1 MRNRLHLNAPTVVAI
16 LMLMALSVPAILVAS
31 AAESPVADAAM
42 REDINTVRA
51 LLREGADV
59 NAAQG
64 DGMTALHW
72 SALTDD
78 VTTMEVLLYAGAVVE
93 PMTRLGGYTPLH
105 LAAMQGNGDAV
116 ARLLEAG
123 SNGERITDTGV
134 SPLHLAAQAG
144 QLASIS
150 ALISAGVH
158 VDARDQYLERTPLHF
173 ATAHN
178 RLEAIATLVAAGA
191 DVGAVTRVTDYPEKS
206 RADSA
211 ARSTRNRIKDAAKSP
226 EERTDFRERFDG
238 FVPAGS
244 QASADPTLDSNKAAA
259 KTDDPPAKTDDPP
272 ADGKKAA
279 EKTKIPPADGK
290 KSAEKKT
297 DDPPTSGGTAAGAT
311 TPPDPDDPA
320 GTPRGTR
327 GGGSNRPRPT
337 RRDPNAPRALSGTEQ
352 IGTQGAFTAL
362 HYAVRDGR
370 SEAAL
375 MLLEAGADINHRTAD
390 ESSPLLL
397 ATINGNYDLAKE
409 LLARGA
415 DPNYVSDDGVGPL
428 FAAINQEWHLRTWYP
443 QPTANEQ
450 QEISYLDLMRLLLEA
465 GADVN
470 ARTTTHVWYAA
481 YNAGRMG
488 VDFSGATTF
497 WRAAYSLD
505 VDAMKLL
512 VEFGAD
518 PNISTLSY
526 GNRTRRNF
534 GTQPFPGQQD
544 AEDTEEETD
553 PSGLPPSKAGD
564 PAVHPLHAATGVGF
578 GTSRVGQQHRH
589 VPEGWF
595 NAVEY
600 LVDELGV
607 DVNVRSHDGFSAMH
621 NAASRGDNEVIMFL
635 LERGADATF
644 VSRRGQ
650 TTIDMANGPQQRVQP
665 FFETIALLERFGA
678 INNNNCISC

>member
-144 QLASIS
+144 QLAPIS

-191 DVGAVTRVTDYPEKS
+191 DVGAVTKVTDYPAKS

-238 FVPAGS
+238 FIPAGS
-244 QASADPTLDSNKAAA
+244 QASADPTLDSKKAAE
-259 KTDDPPAKTDDPP
+259 KTDDPP
-272 ADGKKAA
+272 ADGQ
-279 EKTKIPPADGK
+279 
-290 KSAEKKT
+290 KSAEKHT

-311 TPPDPDDPA
+311 TPPDPDDPT
-320 GTPRGTR
+320 GTPRSGGAGR
-327 GGGSNRPRPT
+327 GNRPRPT
-337 RRDPNAPRALSGTEQ
+337 RSDPNAPRALSGTDQ

-534 GTQPFPGQQD
+534 GSQPFPGQQD
-544 AEDTEEETD
+544 PEDTEEETD

-564 PAVHPLHAATGVGF
+564 PAVHALHAAAGVGF

-589 VPEGWF
+589 VPDGWF
-595 NAVEY
+595 NAIEY

-665 FFETIALLERFGA
+665 FLGTIALLERFGA

>member
-144 QLASIS
+144 QLAPIS

-191 DVGAVTRVTDYPEKS
+191 DVGAVTKVTDYPAKS

-238 FVPAGS
+238 FIPAGS
-244 QASADPTLDSNKAAA
+244 QASADPTLDSKKAAE
-259 KTDDPPAKTDDPP
+259 KTDDPP
-272 ADGKKAA
+272 ADGQ
-279 EKTKIPPADGK
+279 
-290 KSAEKKT
+290 KSAEKHT

-311 TPPDPDDPA
+311 TPPDPDDPT
-320 GTPRGTR
+320 GTPRSGGAGR
-327 GGGSNRPRPT
+327 GNRSRPT
-337 RRDPNAPRALSGTEQ
+337 RSDPNAPRALSGTDQ

-397 ATINGNYDLAKE
+397 ATINGNYDLSKE

-534 GTQPFPGQQD
+534 GSQPFPGQQD
-544 AEDTEEETD
+544 PEDTEEETD

-564 PAVHPLHAATGVGF
+564 PAVHPLHAAAGVGF

-589 VPEGWF
+589 VPDGWF

-678 INNNNCISC
+678 IYNNNCISC

>member
-144 QLASIS
+144 QLAPIS

-191 DVGAVTRVTDYPEKS
+191 DVGAVTKVTDYPAKS

-238 FVPAGS
+238 FIPAGS
-244 QASADPTLDSNKAAA
+244 QASADPTLDSKKAAE
-259 KTDDPPAKTDDPP
+259 KTDDPP
-272 ADGKKAA
+272 ADGQ
-279 EKTKIPPADGK
+279 
-290 KSAEKKT
+290 KSAEKHT

-311 TPPDPDDPA
+311 TPPDPDDPT
-320 GTPRGTR
+320 GTPRSGGAGR
-327 GGGSNRPRPT
+327 GNRSRPT
-337 RRDPNAPRALSGTEQ
+337 RSDPNAPRALSGTDQ

-397 ATINGNYDLAKE
+397 ATINGNYDLSKE

-534 GTQPFPGQQD
+534 GSQPFPGQQD
-544 AEDTEEETD
+544 PEDTEEETD

-564 PAVHPLHAATGVGF
+564 PAVHALHAAAGVGF

-589 VPEGWF
+589 VPDGWF
-595 NAVEY
+595 NAIEY

-621 NAASRGDNEVIMFL
+621 NAASRGDNEMILFL
-635 LERGADATF
+635 LERGADPKF

-665 FFETIALLERFGA
+665 FFGTIALLERFGA

>member
-59 NAAQG
+59 NASQG

-105 LAAMQGNGDAV
+105 LAAMQGNSEAV

-123 SNGERITDTGV
+123 SDGERITDTGV

-144 QLASIS
+144 QRASIS

-191 DVGAVTRVTDYPEKS
+191 DVGAVTSVTDYPAKS
-206 RADSA
+206 RVDSA
-211 ARSTRNRIKDAAKSP
+211 SRSTRNRIKDAAKSP
-226 EERTDFRERFDG
+226 EERTDFRDRFDG
-238 FVPAGS
+238 FVPANS
-244 QASADPTLDSNKAAA
+244 NAPADPTLDSKKAAE
-259 KTDDPPAKTDDPP
+259 KTDDPP
-272 ADGKKAA
+272 ADGKKPA
-279 EKTKIPPADGK
+279 EKTDDPPADGK
-290 KSAEKKT
+290 KPAEKTKT
-297 DDPPTSGGTAAGAT
+297 DDPPAGSGTASTGT

-320 GTPRGTR
+320 GTPRSGGAGR
-327 GGGSNRPRPT
+327 GNRPRPT
-337 RRDPNAPRALSGTEQ
+337 RSDPNAPKALSGTDQ

-428 FAAINQEWHLRTWYP
+428 FAVVNQEWHLRTWYP

-497 WRAAYSLD
+497 WRAAYALD

-526 GNRTRRNF
+526 GNTTRRNM
-534 GTQPFPGQQD
+534 GTQPFTGQQD
-544 AEDTEEETD
+544 SEDTEEKMD

-564 PAVHPLHAATGVGF
+564 PAVHALHAAAGVGF

-589 VPEGWF
+589 VPGGWF
-595 NAVEY
+595 NAIEY

-621 NAASRGDNEVIMFL
+621 NAASRGDNEMIMFL

-644 VSRRGQ
+644 SSRRGQ

-665 FFETIALLERFGA
+665 FPETIALLERFGA

>member
-226 EERTDFRERFDG
+226 EERTDFREDR
-238 FVPAGS
+238 
-244 QASADPTLDSNKAAA
+244 
-259 KTDDPPAKTDDPP
+259 
-272 ADGKKAA
+272 
-279 EKTKIPPADGK
+279 
-290 KSAEKKT
+290 KS
-297 DDPPTSGGTAAGAT
+297 
-311 TPPDPDDPA
+311 
-320 GTPRGTR
+320 
-327 GGGSNRPRPT
+327 
-337 RRDPNAPRALSGTEQ
+337 
-352 IGTQGAFTAL
+352 
-362 HYAVRDGR
+362 V
-370 SEAAL
+370 
-375 MLLEAGADINHRTAD
+375 
-390 ESSPLLL
+390 
-397 ATINGNYDLAKE
+397 
-409 LLARGA
+409 
-415 DPNYVSDDGVGPL
+415 V
-428 FAAINQEWHLRTWYP
+428 
-443 QPTANEQ
+443 
-450 QEISYLDLMRLLLEA
+450 
-465 GADVN
+465 
-470 ARTTTHVWYAA
+470 
-481 YNAGRMG
+481 
-488 VDFSGATTF
+488 
-497 WRAAYSLD
+497 
-505 VDAMKLL
+505 
-512 VEFGAD
+512 
-518 PNISTLSY
+518 
-526 GNRTRRNF
+526 
-534 GTQPFPGQQD
+534 
-544 AEDTEEETD
+544 
-553 PSGLPPSKAGD
+553 
-564 PAVHPLHAATGVGF
+564 
-578 GTSRVGQQHRH
+578 
-589 VPEGWF
+589 
-595 NAVEY
+595 
-600 LVDELGV
+600 
-607 DVNVRSHDGFSAMH
+607 
-621 NAASRGDNEVIMFL
+621 
-635 LERGADATF
+635 
-644 VSRRGQ
+644 
-650 TTIDMANGPQQRVQP
+650 
-665 FFETIALLERFGA
+665 
-678 INNNNCISC
+678 

>member
-191 DVGAVTRVTDYPEKS
+191 DVGAVTKVTDYPAKS

-238 FVPAGS
+238 FIPAGS
-244 QASADPTLDSNKAAA
+244 QASADPTLDSKKAAE
-259 KTDDPPAKTDDPP
+259 KTDDPP
-272 ADGKKAA
+272 ADGQ
-279 EKTKIPPADGK
+279 
-290 KSAEKKT
+290 KSAEKHT
-297 DDPPTSGGTAAGAT
+297 DDPPPSGGTAAGAT
-311 TPPDPDDPA
+311 TPPDPDDPV
-320 GTPRGTR
+320 GTPRSGGAGR
-327 GGGSNRPRPT
+327 GNRPRPT
-337 RRDPNAPRALSGTEQ
+337 RSDPNAPRALSGTDQ

-534 GTQPFPGQQD
+534 GSQPFPGQQD
-544 AEDTEEETD
+544 PEDTEEETD

-564 PAVHPLHAATGVGF
+564 PAVHALHAAAGVGF

-589 VPEGWF
+589 VPDGWF
-595 NAVEY
+595 NAIEY

-621 NAASRGDNEVIMFL
+621 NAASRGDNEMILFL
-635 LERGADATF
+635 LERGADPKF

-665 FFETIALLERFGA
+665 FFGTIALLERFGA

>member
-78 VTTMEVLLYAGAVVE
+78 VTTMEILLYAGAVVE

-144 QLASIS
+144 QLAPIS

-191 DVGAVTRVTDYPEKS
+191 DVGAVTKVTDYPAKS

-238 FVPAGS
+238 FIPAGS
-244 QASADPTLDSNKAAA
+244 QASADPTLDSKKAAE
-259 KTDDPPAKTDDPP
+259 KTDDPP
-272 ADGKKAA
+272 ADGQ
-279 EKTKIPPADGK
+279 
-290 KSAEKKT
+290 KSAEKHT

-311 TPPDPDDPA
+311 TPPDPDDPT
-320 GTPRGTR
+320 GTPRSGGAGR
-327 GGGSNRPRPT
+327 GNRPRPT
-337 RRDPNAPRALSGTEQ
+337 RSDPNAPRALSGTDQ

-397 ATINGNYDLAKE
+397 ATINGNYDLSKE

-470 ARTTTHVWYAA
+470 ARTTTHGWYAA

-534 GTQPFPGQQD
+534 GSQPFPGQQD
-544 AEDTEEETD
+544 PEDTEEETD

-564 PAVHPLHAATGVGF
+564 PAVHALHAAAGVGF

-589 VPEGWF
+589 VPDGWF
-595 NAVEY
+595 NAIEY

-621 NAASRGDNEVIMFL
+621 NAASRGDNEMILFL
-635 LERGADATF
+635 LERGADPKF

-665 FFETIALLERFGA
+665 FFGTIALLERFGA

>member
-1 MRNRLHLNAPTVVAI
+1 MH
-16 LMLMALSVPAILVAS
+16 
-31 AAESPVADAAM
+31 
-42 REDINTVRA
+42 EDINTVRA

-72 SALTDD
+72 SALTGD
-78 VTTMEVLLYAGAVVE
+78 VATAEVLLYAGAVVE
-93 PMTRLGGYTPLH
+93 PTTRLGGYTPLH
-105 LAAMQGNGDAV
+105 LAALEGNGDVV

-123 SNGERITDTGV
+123 SDGERVTDTGV

-150 ALISAGVH
+150 ALIKAGAE
-158 VDARDQYLERTPLHF
+158 VDVRDQYLERTPLHF
-173 ATAHN
+173 ATSNN
-178 RLEAIATLVAAGA
+178 RLEAITALVAAGA
-191 DVGAVTRVTDYPEKS
+191 DVGAITKVTDYPAKS
-206 RADSA
+206 RKDGESRAK
-211 ARSTRNRIKDAAKSP
+211 RNRIKDAAKSP
-226 EERTDFRERFDG
+226 EERTDFRDRFDG
-238 FVPAGS
+238 FVPANS
-244 QASADPTLDSNKAAA
+244 QASADPTIETKKAAE
-259 KTDDPPAKTDDPP
+259 KTDDPP
-272 ADGKKAA
+272 AD
-279 EKTKIPPADGK
+279 DK
-290 KSAEKKT
+290 KSAEKTKT
-297 DDPPTSGGTAAGAT
+297 DDPPADDKKSSEKTKTEDPRTSGGTAAGAT
-311 TPPDPDDPA
+311 TPPDPDDPT
-320 GTPRGTR
+320 GTPRST
-327 GGGSNRPRPT
+327 GGSRNNRPRPT

-409 LLARGA
+409 LLGRGA

-428 FAAINQEWHLRTWYP
+428 FAAVNQEWHLRTWYP
-443 QPTANEQ
+443 QPTADEQ

-465 GADVN
+465 GADPN

-488 VDFSGATTF
+488 VDFSGATAF
-497 WRAAYSLD
+497 WRAAYALD

-526 GNRTRRNF
+526 GNTTRRNF
-534 GTQPFPGQQD
+534 GTQPFQCQGCENND
-544 AEDTEEETD
+544 EEEELD
-553 PSGLPPSKAGD
+553 PSGLPKSNPGD
-564 PAVHPLHAATGVGF
+564 PAVHPLHAAAGVGF

-589 VPEGWF
+589 VPGGWVA
-595 NAVEY
+595 AVEY

-621 NAASRGDNEVIMFL
+621 NAASRGDNEMILFL
-635 LERGADATF
+635 LERGADPRF

>member
-191 DVGAVTRVTDYPEKS
+191 DVGAVTKVTDYPAKS

-238 FVPAGS
+238 FIPAGS
-244 QASADPTLDSNKAAA
+244 QASADPTLDSKKAAE
-259 KTDDPPAKTDDPP
+259 KTDDPP
-272 ADGKKAA
+272 ADGQ
-279 EKTKIPPADGK
+279 
-290 KSAEKKT
+290 KSAEKHT

-311 TPPDPDDPA
+311 TPPDPDDPT
-320 GTPRGTR
+320 GTPRSGGAGR
-327 GGGSNRPRPT
+327 GNRSRPT
-337 RRDPNAPRALSGTEQ
+337 RSDPNAPRALSGTDQ

-534 GTQPFPGQQD
+534 GSQPFPGQQD
-544 AEDTEEETD
+544 PEDTEEETD

-564 PAVHPLHAATGVGF
+564 PAVHALHAAAGVGF

-589 VPEGWF
+589 VPDGWF

-621 NAASRGDNEVIMFL
+621 NAASRGDNEVSMFL

-650 TTIDMANGPQQRVQP
+650 TTIDMANGQQQRVQP

>member
-59 NAAQG
+59 NASQG

-144 QLASIS
+144 QLAPIS

-191 DVGAVTRVTDYPEKS
+191 DVGAVTKVTDYPAKS

-238 FVPAGS
+238 FIPAGS
-244 QASADPTLDSNKAAA
+244 QASADPTLDSKKAAE
-259 KTDDPPAKTDDPP
+259 KTDDPP
-272 ADGKKAA
+272 ADGQ
-279 EKTKIPPADGK
+279 
-290 KSAEKKT
+290 KSAEKHT

-311 TPPDPDDPA
+311 TPPDPDDPV
-320 GTPRGTR
+320 GTPRSGGAGR
-327 GGGSNRPRPT
+327 GNRPRPT
-337 RRDPNAPRALSGTEQ
+337 RSDPNAPRALSGTDQ

-397 ATINGNYDLAKE
+397 ATINGNYDLSKE

-534 GTQPFPGQQD
+534 GSQPFPGQQD
-544 AEDTEEETD
+544 PEDTEEETD

-564 PAVHPLHAATGVGF
+564 PAVHALHAAAGVGF

-589 VPEGWF
+589 VPDGWF

-621 NAASRGDNEVIMFL
+621 NAASRGDNEMILFL
-635 LERGADATF
+635 LERGADPKF

-665 FFETIALLERFGA
+665 FFGTIALLERFGA

>member
-16 LMLMALSVPAILVAS
+16 LMLMAVSVPAVLVAS

-59 NAAQG
+59 NASQG

-105 LAAMQGNGDAV
+105 LAAMQGNSDAV

-123 SNGERITDTGV
+123 SDGERITDTGV

-173 ATAHN
+173 ATANN

-191 DVGAVTRVTDYPEKS
+191 DVGAVTRVTDYPAKS
-206 RADSA
+206 RVDSA
-211 ARSTRNRIKDAAKSP
+211 SRSTRNRIKDAAKSP

-238 FVPAGS
+238 FIPAGS
-244 QASADPTLDSNKAAA
+244 QASADPTLGSKKAAE
-259 KTDDPPAKTDDPP
+259 KTDDPP
-272 ADGKKAA
+272 ADDKKSS
-279 EKTKIPPADGK
+279 EKT
-290 KSAEKKT
+290 KT

-320 GTPRGTR
+320 GTPRS
-327 GGGSNRPRPT
+327 GGAGRRNRPRPT
-337 RRDPNAPRALSGTEQ
+337 RSDPNAPKALSGTDQ

-409 LLARGA
+409 LLGRGA

-428 FAAINQEWHLRTWYP
+428 FATVNQEWHLRTWYP
-443 QPTANEQ
+443 QPTADEQ

-497 WRAAYSLD
+497 WRAAYALD

-526 GNRTRRNF
+526 GNTTRRNF

-544 AEDTEEETD
+544 SEDTEEKMD

-564 PAVHPLHAATGVGF
+564 PAVHALHAAAGVGF

-589 VPEGWF
+589 VPDGWF
-595 NAVEY
+595 NAIEY

-621 NAASRGDNEVIMFL
+621 NAASRGDNEMILFL
-635 LERGADATF
+635 LERGADPKF

>member
-1 MRNRLHLNAPTVVAI
+1 
-16 LMLMALSVPAILVAS
+16 MLTALSAPALLIAS

-123 SNGERITDTGV
+123 SDGERITDTGV

-150 ALISAGVH
+150 ALISAGAH

-191 DVGAVTRVTDYPEKS
+191 DVGAVTKVTDYLAKS

-211 ARSTRNRIKDAAKSP
+211 ARSTRNRIKDAAKPP
-226 EERTDFRERFDG
+226 EERTDFRDRFDG
-238 FVPAGS
+238 FVPPNS
-244 QASADPTLDSNKAAA
+244 QASADPTLDSKKAAE
-259 KTDDPPAKTDDPP
+259 KTDDPP
-272 ADGKKAA
+272 ADDKKAA
-279 EKTKIPPADGK
+279 EKTKLDSK
-290 KSAEKKT
+290 KAAEKT
-297 DDPPTSGGTAAGAT
+297 DDPPASGGTAAGAT
-311 TPPDPDDPA
+311 TPPDPDDPT
-320 GTPRGTR
+320 GTPRRT
-327 GGGSNRPRPT
+327 GGGRSNRPRPT

-428 FAAINQEWHLRTWYP
+428 FAALNQEWHLRTWYP

-450 QEISYLDLMRLLLEA
+450 QEISYLDLMTLLLEA

-488 VDFSGATTF
+488 VDFSGATAF
-497 WRAAYSLD
+497 WRAAYALD

-526 GNRTRRNF
+526 GNTTRRNF

-544 AEDTEEETD
+544 DEDAEEELD
-553 PSGLPPSKAGD
+553 PSGLPKSKPGD
-564 PAVHPLHAATGVGF
+564 PAVHPLHAAAGVGF
-578 GTSRVGQQHRH
+578 GTSRIGQQHRH
-589 VPEGWF
+589 VPDGWF
-595 NAVEY
+595 NAIEY

-621 NAASRGDNEVIMFL
+621 NAASRGDNEMILFL
-635 LERGADATF
+635 LERGADPKF

>member
-16 LMLMALSVPAILVAS
+16 LMLMAVSVPAILVAS

-59 NAAQG
+59 NASQG

-144 QLASIS
+144 QLAPIS

-173 ATAHN
+173 ATANN

-191 DVGAVTRVTDYPEKS
+191 DVGAVTRVTDYPAKS

-211 ARSTRNRIKDAAKSP
+211 SRSTRNRIKDAAKSP

-238 FVPAGS
+238 FIPAGS
-244 QASADPTLDSNKAAA
+244 QASADPTLGSKKAAE
-259 KTDDPPAKTDDPP
+259 KTDDPP
-272 ADGKKAA
+272 ADDKKSS
-279 EKTKIPPADGK
+279 EKT
-290 KSAEKKT
+290 KT

-320 GTPRGTR
+320 GTPRS
-327 GGGSNRPRPT
+327 GGAGRRNRPRPT
-337 RRDPNAPRALSGTEQ
+337 RSDPNAPKALSGTDQ

-409 LLARGA
+409 LLGRGA

-428 FAAINQEWHLRTWYP
+428 FATVNQEWHLRTWYP
-443 QPTANEQ
+443 QPTADEQ

-497 WRAAYSLD
+497 WRAAYALD

-534 GTQPFPGQQD
+534 GSQPFPGQQD
-544 AEDTEEETD
+544 PEDTEEETD

-564 PAVHPLHAATGVGF
+564 PAVHALHAAAGVGF

-589 VPEGWF
+589 VPDGWF
-595 NAVEY
+595 NAIEY

-621 NAASRGDNEVIMFL
+621 NAASRGDNEMILFL
-635 LERGADATF
+635 LERGADPKF

>member
-244 QASADPTLDSNKAAA
+244 QASADPTLDSNKAA
-259 KTDDPPAKTDDPP
+259 AKTDDPP

-635 LERGADATF
+635 LERGADARF

-665 FFETIALLERFGA
+665 FPETIALLERFGA

>member
-1 MRNRLHLNAPTVVAI
+1 MRNRLHFNAPTVVAI
-16 LMLMALSVPAILVAS
+16 LVLMAVSVPAILVAS

-59 NAAQG
+59 NASQG

-93 PMTRLGGYTPLH
+93 PMTRLGSYTPLH
-105 LAAMQGNGDAV
+105 LAAMQGNSGAV

-123 SNGERITDTGV
+123 SDGERITDTGV
-134 SPLHLAAQAG
+134 TPLHLAAQAG
-144 QLASIS
+144 QVASIS

-158 VDARDQYLERTPLHF
+158 VNARDQYLERTPLHF

-178 RLEAIATLVAAGA
+178 RLEAITALVAAGA
-191 DVGAVTRVTDYPEKS
+191 DVGAITKVTDYPDKS
-206 RADSA
+206 RIDGES
-211 ARSTRNRIKDAAKSP
+211 RSKRNRIKDASKSP
-226 EERTDFRERFDG
+226 EERTDFRDRFDG
-238 FVPAGS
+238 FVPANS
-244 QASADPTLDSNKAAA
+244 QASADPTLETKKAAE
-259 KTDDPPAKTDDPP
+259 KTDDPP
-272 ADGKKAA
+272 ADDKKPA
-279 EKTKIPPADGK
+279 EKTDDPPADDK
-290 KSAEKKT
+290 KPAEKTKT

-320 GTPRGTR
+320 GTPRGTG

-409 LLARGA
+409 LLGRGA

-428 FAAINQEWHLRTWYP
+428 FATVNQEWHLRTWYP
-443 QPTANEQ
+443 QPTADEQ

-497 WRAAYSLD
+497 WRAAYALD

-526 GNRTRRNF
+526 GNTTRRNF
-534 GTQPFPGQQD
+534 GTQPFQCQGCEND
-544 AEDTEEETD
+544 DEEEELD
-553 PSGLPPSKAGD
+553 PSGLPKSKPGD
-564 PAVHPLHAATGVGF
+564 PAVHALHAAAGVGF

-589 VPEGWF
+589 VPNGWF
-595 NAVEY
+595 NAIEY

-621 NAASRGDNEVIMFL
+621 NAASRGDNEMILFL
-635 LERGADATF
+635 LERGADPKF